1 MSFISLRSL
10 LKPLLFWSVVIL
22 ISCEVL
28 LHYKLKD
35 LPYKFLNHTT
45 GLIHKLGQYSKKEVI
60 PKNYLAIIGDSN
72 VYGYGPWLYDNSWS
86 MEQPSFAPHH
96 LLHSAL
102 NQDIVSFGYP
112 GYGSFGSTIHMVG
125 ELKTLQS
132 SWMWSK
138 IENPQEILFVFY
150 EGNDLINNLHEV
162 QQRGLDLNASLDLH
176 ITKKLKKVFTKA
188 EIKLSEETSWTDHL
202 ASWNLF
208 SGLTKNYCKKFFP
221 EKRKLLDSD
230 LDPSE
235 KGMGS
240 LNKTQNSVS
249 NLAII
254 NGKER
259 ELGFSEGP
267 ALLLSDEEINLSL
280 KITEHS
286 LSYLK
291 SNFPNSRISVVY
303 LPSSLSIYSFADCEL
318 SPAPLD
324 IWGGKR
330 NGLFKPIDAKEKNLL
345 IRENLSKITISLGF
359 EFIDCTEYLQQQ
371 SISHLL
377 HGPRDPIHLNR
388 LGYESFANA
397 IYSYLN
403 SRS

>member
-1 MSFISLRSL
+1 MNFIKLRSL
-10 LKPLLFWSVVIL
+10 LKPLLFWSVVIV
-22 ISCEVL
+22 ISCEVM

-35 LPYKFLNHTT
+35 LPYKFLNHST

-60 PKNYLAIIGDSN
+60 PTNYLAIVGDSN

-102 NQDIVSFGYP
+102 NQDVVSFGYP
-112 GYGSFGSTIHMVG
+112 GYGSFGSTVHMVG
-125 ELKTLQS
+125 ELKALQS

-138 IENPQEILFVFY
+138 IEDPQEILFVFY
-150 EGNDLINNLHEV
+150 EGNDLINNLHEM

-176 ITKKLKKVFTKA
+176 ITEKLEKVFTKA
-188 EIKLSEETSWTDHL
+188 ESKLSEESSWADHL

-208 SGLTKNYCKKFFP
+208 SGLTKNYWQKFFP
-221 EKRKLLDSD
+221 ENSKHFDAD
-230 LDPSE
+230 LEPSE
-235 KGMGS
+235 KGMIS
-240 LNKTQNSVS
+240 LNKTQSSPS
-249 NLAII
+249 NLALI

-286 LSYLK
+286 LAYLK
-291 SNFPNSRISVVY
+291 SNFPKSKISVVY
-303 LPSSLSIYSFADCEL
+303 LPSSLSIYRFSDCEL

-324 IWGGKR
+324 ICGDKR
-330 NGLFKPIDAKEKNLL
+330 SGLFKPIEAKERNLL
-345 IRENLSKITISLGF
+345 IRENLSKITSRLGF
-359 EFIDCTEYLQQQ
+359 AFIDCTEYLQKQ
-371 SISHLL
+371 SNSHLL

-388 LGYESFANA
+388 PGYESFAHA